1 MLLTQRRNLRRG
13 FDTDDAGSTLGRRP
27 SPAVRITSLAQ
38 HDTDA
43 PITIAI
49 QMWTAEPNL
58 QSHALSRTYS
68 AILPTSLTYIVLSA
82 RGCSPWRPAAV
93 MSTTRCETNIF
104 PLDFQGSLVTSRTPQ
119 KAGCFSSCQALSPDD
134 PIPRLSKSVKK
145 KRELF
150 PGLRVT
156 SRGSLALPHLRNIS
170 YC

>member
-1 MLLTQRRNLRRG
+1 MVVNYPEKNDKTLFLTYISSKFGR
-13 FDTDDAGSTLGRRP
+13 LGNYKTRKRHP
-27 SPAVRITSLAQ
+27 KTAFADSKISPI
-38 HDTDA
+38 
-43 PITIAI
+43 I
-49 QMWTAEPNL
+49 QIKTPETNL